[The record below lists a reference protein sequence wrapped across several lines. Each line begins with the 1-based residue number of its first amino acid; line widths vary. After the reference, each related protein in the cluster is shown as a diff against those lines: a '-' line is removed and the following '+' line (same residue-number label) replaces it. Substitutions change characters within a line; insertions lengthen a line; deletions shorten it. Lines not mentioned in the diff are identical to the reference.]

1 MKYRVVQ
8 SPKITGFFW
17 PLCQTAGHPVSWV
30 TNSQAFGFLHF
41 WQSGLLPMCWDSQG
55 SLIAIS
61 YRKTWNMFGR
71 RRENILRSLSE
82 WRNLK
87 SRKVWTGERH
97 SPLKKIWGSQRPWAS
112 TCPPPPFQ
120 GSQLPADLASTE
132 VTSREPQLHPP
143 QEFSSEHILSL
154 EGDLRN
160 K

>member
-8 SPKITGFFW
+8 SPKITGFLTSVSDCRPPCVLGNKFPSIW
-17 PLCQTAGHPVSWV
+17 ISALLTGWVITYVLRFSGESYCYQLQKNMEHVWKKKRKHPEVLKWV
-30 TNSQAFGFLHF
+30 EKLKEQK
-41 WQSGLLPMCWDSQG
+41 GLNWEG
-55 SLIAIS
+55 
-61 YRKTWNMFGR
+61 
-71 RRENILRSLSE
+71 
-82 WRNLK
+82 
-87 SRKVWTGERH
+87 H

-112 TCPPPPFQ
+112 TRPPPPFQ

-132 VTSREPQLHPP
+132 VISREPQLHPP